1 VTPTIADLRRE
12 YDEQSVGPLLYDLIN
27 RTVGATVAKYPA
39 AIYSPDRV
47 HAWTPEGRAAIAHG
61 WAVERLLGSRRL
73 LERDL
78 DESSTIAQLQR
89 RLRQSLREYLRDTL
103 APDGARTIRKRLL
116 QVLAELESV
125 RCVSGRPRTDAAVWA
140 LEGQE
145 DRAPAQRRALER
157 LAWEIPDDRLDLV
170 RDHHPAMRT
179 SPLIRTAGIEL
190 LARTVL
196 ASAGA
201 ARGGD
206 LVAAV
211 CSRLQ
216 LPDPG
221 RLPASL
227 DADDRLVERLAD
239 AGAEVERSMD
249 ATAMEQIAA
258 TIFDGLPAEVCTR
271 IAAYLA
277 AGEQEMAAAAA
288 LGVGRRTIRRAR
300 EVLRERIVE
309 ATPDAGTAI
318 MVYDLV
324 LARVKERDHAN
335 DAGTPVR
342 SAEAT

>member
-1 VTPTIADLRRE
+1 MTSTIADLRRE

-27 RTVGATVAKYPA
+27 RTVVATVAKYPA
-39 AIYSPDRV
+39 AMYSPDRV
-47 HAWTPEGRAAIAHG
+47 HAWTPEARAAIAHG

-78 DESSTIAQLQR
+78 DESSTIAQLQT

-116 QVLAELESV
+116 QVLAEIESV
-125 RCVSGRPRTDAAVWA
+125 RCLSSRPRADAAVWA
-140 LEGQE
+140 LEGLE
-145 DRAPAQRRALER
+145 HRAPAQRRALER

-179 SPLIRTAGIEL
+179 SPLIRTSGIEL
-190 LARTVL
+190 LVRTLL

-239 AGAEVERSMD
+239 AGAEVERSLD
-249 ATAMEQIAA
+249 ATAMEQIAE
-258 TIFDGLPAEVCTR
+258 TIFEGLPVEICTR

-277 AGEQEMAAAAA
+277 AGEQEVAAAAA

-300 EVLRERIVE
+300 EVLREQIVD
-309 ATPDAGTAI
+309 ATPDAEAAI

-324 LARVKERDHAN
+324 LVRVKECDHRKRRRHP
-335 DAGTPVR
+335 GEER
-342 SAEAT
+342 

>member
-1 VTPTIADLRRE
+1 MTPTIADLRRE
-12 YDEQSVGPLLYDLIN
+12 YDEASVGPLLYDLIN
-27 RTVGATVAKYPA
+27 RTVVGTVAKYPA

-47 HAWTPEGRAAIAHG
+47 HAWTPEARAAIAHG

-73 LERDL
+73 LERHL
-78 DESSTIAQLQR
+78 DESSTIAQLQT
-89 RLRQSLREYLRDTL
+89 RLRRSLREYLRDTL
-103 APDGARTIRKRLL
+103 APDGSRTIRKRLL

-125 RCVSGRPRTDAAVWA
+125 RCLSSRPRADAAVWV
-140 LEGQE
+140 LDGHE

-179 SPLIRTAGIEL
+179 SPLIRTSGIEH
-190 LARTVL
+190 LARTLL
-196 ASAGA
+196 ASVGA
-201 ARGGD
+201 VRAGD

-239 AGAEVERSMD
+239 ADAEVERSLD
-249 ATAMEQIAA
+249 AAAMEEIAE
-258 TIFDGLPAEVCTR
+258 TIFDGLPVEVCTR

-277 AGEQEMAAAAA
+277 AGEHEVAAAAA

-300 EVLRERIVE
+300 EAVRERIVE
-309 ATPDAGTAI
+309 ATPDAEAAI

-324 LARVKERDHAN
+324 LVRVKERNHAN